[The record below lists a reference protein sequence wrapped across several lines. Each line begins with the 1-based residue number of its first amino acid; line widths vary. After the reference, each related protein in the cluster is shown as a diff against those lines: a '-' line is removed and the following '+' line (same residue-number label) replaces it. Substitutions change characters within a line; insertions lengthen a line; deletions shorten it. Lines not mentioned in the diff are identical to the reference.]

1 MVDKTV
7 GKTVDKTVDK
17 TDGALVT
24 GCMIIIGNEI
34 LSGRTQDTNL
44 NHLAKVLNEL
54 GVRLTEARVIPD
66 IETVI
71 ISTLNECRAKFDY
84 VFTTGGIGPTHDD
97 ITAACVARAFGAEL
111 VYHPDIVAI
120 IESRPASPEV
130 MASRLLM
137 ARVPQGA
144 RLIDNPTGGPQGF
157 QMENVFV
164 MAGVPLVMQAMASTL
179 DADRIVGGLPVRS
192 RSIGAYLG
200 ESTVAAAL
208 SAIQDEHPDVDLG
221 SYPFYRAE
229 GYGTSLVMRGTD
241 EAELEVI
248 KGKLHK
254 MIQSF
259 GAEPFEP
266 EK

>member
-1 MVDKTV
+1 MVDKTTMTN
-7 GKTVDKTVDK
+7 GKPTAK
-17 TDGALVT
+17 AIVT

-44 NHLAKVLNEL
+44 NHLAGVLNEL
-54 GVRLTEARVIPD
+54 GVRMAEARVIPD
-66 IETVI
+66 IESVI
-71 ISTLNECRAKFDY
+71 VATLNECRAKFDY

-97 ITAACVARAFGAEL
+97 ITAACVAKAFDVEL
-111 VYHPDIVAI
+111 IYHPEIVAV

-137 ARVPQGA
+137 ARVPVGA
-144 RLIDNPTGGPQGF
+144 RLIDNPSGGPHGF

-179 DADRIVGGLPVRS
+179 DAERIAGGLPVRS

-221 SYPFYRAE
+221 SYPFYRPE
-229 GYGTSLVMRGTD
+229 GYGTSLVIRGTD
-241 EAELEVI
+241 EAELELI

-254 MIQSF
+254 MIESF

-266 EK
+266 DK